1 MAKYN
6 VHAGHNSIVP
16 GAGKYLDEVEE
27 DRKVKNSVISLLKS
41 AGNTVY
47 DCTDDKGKTQGANLA
62 NIVAKCNAHS
72 VDLDISIH
80 LNAGGGTGV
89 EVYYYTGDST
99 GQAKAAAVSAAISE
113 ALGIRN
119 RGAKATTGL
128 YVLSNTKATAILIEC
143 CFVDNKTD
151 QAAWDVTKCAQAIV
165 KGVTGKT
172 VSAPSKPSGSTS
184 KPAAK
189 PATKKNL
196 GNVDIFYAVNAGG
209 KNYPEVKNKL
219 DWAGKADGVAL
230 KYLGLRVS
238 KGSIKGRVYTRASGW
253 LPWITFTNGYN
264 LNDHA
269 NGCLGDGSDILAVQ
283 LYYITPAG
291 YVYKKVYYRVSVL
304 GNDNFYS
311 AQIDDETGSGM
322 DGYAGDKKNAA
333 DKLQAWV
340 A

>member
-16 GAGKYLDEVEE
+16 GAGKYLDEVAE
-27 DRKVKNSVISLLKS
+27 DRKVKNEVISLLKS

-47 DCTDDKGKTQGANLA
+47 DCTDDKGETQGANLA

-128 YVLSNTKATAILIEC
+128 YVLSNTKATAILVEC

-172 VSAPSKPSGSTS
+172 VSAPAGSSGSASKPTT
-184 KPAAK
+184 K

-196 GNVDIFYAVNAGG
+196 GNVDACYAVYAGG
-209 KNYPEVKNKL
+209 KWWPEVKNKL
-219 DWAGKADGVAL
+219 DWAGKADGVPCR
-230 KYLGLRVS
+230 YLGIRVT
-238 KGSIKGRVYTRASGW
+238 KGSIKGRVYTKKSGW
-253 LPWITFTNGYN
+253 LPWITFTSKYNTKDLVNGV
-264 LNDHA
+264 
-269 NGCLGDGSDILAVQ
+269 LGDGSDILAVQ
-283 LYYITPAG
+283 LYYITPSG
-291 YVYKKVYYRVSVL
+291 YAYKKAYYRVSVL
-304 GNDNFYS
+304 GNNNFYS

-322 DGYAGDKKNAA
+322 DGYAGDKKNAV
-333 DKLQAWV
+333 DKLQAWI